1 MVLAIIISGQET
13 FEREYSPL
21 LQIRDALFCADTRS
35 VFHDLIQ
42 VVRGDAKPIGIAP
55 DGMILLEGMVY

>member
-1 MVLAIIISGQET
+1 MFSV
-13 FEREYSPL
+13 
-21 LQIRDALFCADTRS
+21 DACS

-55 DGMILLEGMVY
+55 DGMILLEGMVYSLDKSVYIDAFRSGVCVWW

>member
-1 MVLAIIISGQET
+1 M
-13 FEREYSPL
+13 
-21 LQIRDALFCADTRS
+21 FCVDTRS

-42 VVRGDAKPIGIAP
+42 VVRGDAKLIGIAP